1 MAQAQTEKVLNRLA
15 DGRKEIQCLVTGL
28 VLSSG
33 VATIYLSTLKEVNDA
48 TLEVTVPSQVADKVL
63 EYKVEVLSTGSAAVK
78 NGVKITAKIMQL
90 SATNTWGDAS
100 TANVAA
106 ATFNIRAIGL

>member
-15 DGRKEIQCLVTGL
+15 DGKKEVQCDVTGL

-33 VATIYLSTLKEVNDA
+33 VATIRLNTLKEVGDA
-48 TLEVTVPSQVADKVL
+48 TLEIITPAQVADKVL
-63 EYKVEVLSTGSAAVK
+63 EYKVETVTGSAAVK

-90 SATNTWGDAS
+90 SATNTWGNAA
-100 TANVAA
+100 TADVAA
-106 ATFNIRAIGL
+106 AAFRIRAIGL